1 MGSPLLNV
9 HPDSDLL
16 ARYQAAQE
24 VLRTKPGDRLAQHRA
39 VLCLAR
45 LGATDFAM
53 AEYDRF
59 GLAIVDDEDCLALG
73 ARLYKDLFLRADDE
87 DRAHSYGLRSAALYE
102 TAFKTT
108 GGYYSG
114 INAATMALLTGA
126 APETVKSM
134 AQAILDRLP
143 EWETLTPLD
152 HYYVEATRAEAW
164 LLRGDI
170 DRAERALRRA
180 VRFDPLNYTAHAATL
195 KQLRLITAAQ
205 DRLAPWLD
213 ALEPP
218 RPICFAGHLWPELAG
233 AEGADA
239 VEPVEA
245 ALRQSLS
252 DLIQSQDIGFAYG
265 ALAAGADIIM
275 AESFLAEG
283 VALHL
288 VFPTAIDVFIQNSV
302 APFGQSWVPRFEA
315 CLAGAASVTVSP
327 TSSGTTLDPRA
338 TKIAA
343 EISMGQAILRARDY
357 SNEPGQLLLLDQ
369 DRQSSLTHGLRD
381 RWRGTGYETFSLPVR
396 LTRPVLK
403 SEQGDGQG
411 LRLALL
417 TQDGLQTCELADPTD
432 IFAWVADVRG
442 DNLDKRIAIDFER
455 MDVKKH
461 LVACLSKAVP
471 GSTIISAALA
481 ALLTLARP
489 HDVCVTYAGVVSG
502 DGPHIYS
509 LV

>member
-1 MGSPLLNV
+1 MASPLLNV
-9 HPDSDLL
+9 HPDSVLL
-16 ARYQAAQE
+16 ARYQAAQDI
-24 VLRTKPGDRLAQHRA
+24 LRATPDDRAAQHRA

-45 LGATDFAM
+45 LGAIDFAM

-59 GLAIVDDEDCLALG
+59 GLAAVDDNEDYLSLG

-87 DRAHSYGLRSAALYE
+87 DGAQSYGLRSAALYE
-102 TAFKTT
+102 TAFEKT

-114 INAATMALLTGA
+114 VNAATMALLTGA
-126 APETVKSM
+126 APTTIESR
-134 AQAILDRLP
+134 ARAILDRLP
-143 EWETLTPLD
+143 QWENLTPID

-180 VRFDPLNYTAHAATL
+180 VRFDPLNYTAHATTL
-195 KQLRLITAAQ
+195 KQLKLICAAQ
-205 DRLAPWLD
+205 HSPVHWLD
-213 ALEPP
+213 ELEPP
-218 RPICFAGHLWPELAG
+218 RPICFAGHIWREAV
-233 AEGADA
+233 EGADA
-239 VEPVEA
+239 VEPIEA

-288 VFPTAIDVFIQNSV
+288 VFPSAIDVFMQNSV
-302 APFGQSWVPRFEA
+302 VPFGQSWVPRFEA
-315 CLAGAASVTVSP
+315 CLAGAASVTIMQ
-327 TSSGTTLDPRA
+327 TSSGPTLDLHS
-338 TKIAA
+338 TKVAA
-343 EISMGQAILRARDY
+343 EISMGQAILRARDF
-357 SNEPGQLLLLDQ
+357 SNAPGQLLAVDSN
-369 DRQSSLTHGLRD
+369 RQNSLTHVLQD
-381 RWRGTGYETFSLPVR
+381 RWHRTGYETFSIPVR
-396 LTRPVLK
+396 LTRAVAKAPQ
-403 SEQGDGQG
+403 SDEPG

-417 TQDGLQTCELADPTD
+417 SREGLRTRELADPTD

-442 DNLDKRIAIDFER
+442 GNLDKRIAIDFDR
-455 MDVKKH
+455 VDVSKH
-461 LVACLSKAVP
+461 LAACLAKAVP

-489 HDVCVTYAGVVSG
+489 HDICVSYAGVLRG